1 MKFLKKDI
9 ETVYK
14 NHVEMKNAEEGIKS
28 RLNKAE
34 DWISE
39 LKDKGEKK
47 TPSQSNKIK
56 KDSRRMRIV

>member
-34 DWISE
+34 DWISKLE
-39 LKDKGEKK
+39 DKAEKSTYLEQKKKKEKK
-47 TPSQSNKIK
+47 TK
-56 KDSRRMRIV
+56 KEWR